1 VAREVVNLQVVFI
14 LAVVVAEPLEVV
26 AEQVGQ
32 VILLRVVV
40 VDWDI
45 KTTIQ

>member
-26 AEQVGQ
+26 AALEVQ

-40 VDWDI
+40 AD
-45 KTTIQ
+45 